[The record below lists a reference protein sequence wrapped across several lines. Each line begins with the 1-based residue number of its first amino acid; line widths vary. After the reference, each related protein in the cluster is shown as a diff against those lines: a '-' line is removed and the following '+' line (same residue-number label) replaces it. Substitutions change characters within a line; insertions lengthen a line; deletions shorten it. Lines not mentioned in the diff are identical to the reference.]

1 MKARQFAAC
10 AAIVAGIGI
19 TPSIAEISDG
29 TVKLGVLTD
38 CLLYTS
44 DAADE

>member
-1 MKARQFAAC
+1 MSEK
-10 AAIVAGIGI
+10 
-19 TPSIAEISDG
+19 IAEQYK
-29 TVKLGVLTD
+29 VKTEPFYRPVSNEVELYQA

>member
-1 MKARQFAAC
+1 MARLATLVILVIFAAAC
-10 AAIVAGIGI
+10 AA
-19 TPSIAEISDG
+19 PCPE
-29 TVKLGVLTD
+29 VKTEPDAPAVS